1 MMISNWWFDIMPA
14 VTIRNLS
21 IQTHH
26 ALQARAARHKRSTE
40 AEIRSILDEAARHEV
55 TVPPGAALVALF
67 KPLGGIDLII
77 ERDQTPIEP
86 LNLE

>member
-1 MMISNWWFDIMPA
+1 MPA

-21 IQTHH
+21 IKTHH

-40 AEIRSILDEAARHEV
+40 AEIRSILDEAARDEFEI
-55 TVPPGAALVALF
+55 PPGTALVALF
-67 KPLGGIDLII
+67 KPHGGLDLVI